1 MASAKNGVPMAVLP
15 EVHVLS
21 DDVSVWASDAAA
33 LVLSLQQRAVE
44 DNGRFLVALSGGR
57 TPERLYQRLA
67 SDSSTTQEWRHTRFF
82 FGDERCVP
90 PEHPDSNYRL
100 AEQALFKPL
109 HIAADQIHRMKGE
122 LPDPEAAARDYEDLL
137 RASTNAGSSGWPQLD
152 LVLLGLGNDGHTA
165 SLFPGTDA
173 LRETRRCVTIG
184 HAPVNPRLRLTLT
197 LGVINHATV
206 VLFLANGESKAG
218 IIKGILEPSQD
229 ADRQLP
235 AALVRPE
242 RGRVIWLL
250 DRPAAAKLT
259 GRYTESHQKPT

>member
-1 MASAKNGVPMAVLP
+1 MAVLP
-15 EVHVLS
+15 GVHVLS
-21 DDVSVWASDAAA
+21 DDVSAWASDAAA
-33 LVLSLQQRAVE
+33 LILSLQRRAVE

-67 SDSSTTQEWRHTRFF
+67 SNSSTTRHEWRNTRFF

-90 PEHPDSNYRL
+90 PDHPDSNYRL

-109 HIAADQIHRMKGE
+109 HIAADHIHRMKGE
-122 LPDPEAAARDYEDLL
+122 HPDPEVAARDYEGLL
-137 RASTNAGSSGWPQLD
+137 RTSTNAGSSGWPQLD

-173 LRETRRCVTIG
+173 LRETRRCVTVG

-197 LGVINHATV
+197 LGVINQATV
-206 VLFLANGESKAG
+206 VLFLASGDSKAG
-218 IIKGILEPSQD
+218 IIKRILEPSQD

-259 GRYTESHQKPT
+259 GSYTESRQKPT

>member
-1 MASAKNGVPMAVLP
+1 MAVLP

-21 DDVSVWASDAAA
+21 DDVSPWASEAAA
-33 LVLSLQQRAVE
+33 LVLSLQQRAIE

-57 TPERLYQRLA
+57 TPEQLYHRLA
-67 SDSSTTQEWRHTRFF
+67 SVSSTTRHEWRNTRFF

-90 PEHPDSNYRL
+90 PDHPDSNYRL

-109 HIAADQIHRMKGE
+109 HIAADHIHRMKGE
-122 LPDPEAAARDYEDLL
+122 HPDPEAAAKDYEDLL
-137 RASTNAGSSGWPQLD
+137 RVSTNTSSSGWPQLD

-165 SLFPGTDA
+165 SLFPGTES
-173 LRETRRCVTIG
+173 LRETRRCVTVG
-184 HAPVNPRLRLTLT
+184 HAPVNPRLRLTMT

-206 VLFLANGESKAG
+206 VLFLANGESKAAAV
-218 IIKGILEPSQD
+218 KAVLEPQQHG
-229 ADRQLP
+229 DRDLP

-242 RGRVIWLL
+242 RGRLIWLL

-259 GRYTESHQKPT
+259 GQYREGRPRLT